1 MSILGPPQ
9 SARRTRTAFIGFP
22 SALGAAAWAVDAALN
37 LEWLSPLTGVTAG
50 LFIAMAMAWRES
62 SQEVE
67 RLKAEA
73 DQNSASFTG
82 HVNRAL
88 FEDPTDDGCVAYLL
102 VSIENNGRSASI
114 LHNWRLYV
122 HVPGELER
130 ECRVPLPDG
139 DCRLVT
145 ERSGNEVV
153 IPRSEFISEKAYPT
167 AVPQGAGCRGFL
179 RATVPSGLPNGTRF
193 ILRFRDVHKRI
204 YECELNT
211 FDRTERGSDVRDIG
225 NWPGVAIRHGKASA
239 TTA

>member
-139 DCRLVT
+139 DC
-145 ERSGNEVV
+145 
-153 IPRSEFISEKAYPT
+153 ISEKAYPT

-225 NWPGVAIRHGKASA
+225 TWPGVAIRHGKASA